1 MDPLSDVLSL
11 LKPRS
16 QFYAGLDAAGDWSFD
31 FPPHEGI
38 KFTAVMQGT
47 CWGYTDDL
55 EQPVRFEEGDCFLL
69 NCGRRFVLAS
79 DPGLPPRDSG
89 HILDAAYRDGI
100 AVHNGGGEVFLIS
113 GRFDFTGNHAAVL
126 FDALPAIVN
135 IPKASSQ
142 AEILRWSL
150 DQLVAELHSP
160 QPGGALLSTHLVHL
174 MLVQVLRLFL
184 ASCGEIPKGWFLAL
198 TDRQISPAIGAIHAE
213 PARHWTL
220 EELARVAGVS
230 RTVFAQRF
238 KALVGST
245 AMDYLARWRMLMAA
259 DRLRAGNESVSSIAF
274 SLGYESE
281 SAFSTA
287 FKRIMSCSPTQ
298 YRRQVK
304 GADERREPSALREPV
319 AA

>member
-11 LKPRS
+11 LQPRS
-16 QFYAGLDAAGDWSFD
+16 QFYAGFDAAGDWSFD

-38 KFTAVMQGT
+38 KFTAVMRGT
-47 CWGYTDDL
+47 CWGITDDL
-55 EQPVRFEEGDCFLL
+55 EHPVRFDEGDCFLL
-69 NCGRRFVLAS
+69 NSGSRIVLSS
-79 DPGLPPRDSG
+79 DPTLPVQSG
-89 HILDAAYRDGI
+89 EDILEAVARDGV

-113 GRFDFTGNHAAVL
+113 GRFTFSGKHASVL
-126 FDALPAIVN
+126 FDALPPIISV
-135 IPKASSQ
+135 PKASSQ

-150 DQLVAELHSP
+150 DQWACELRNP
-160 QPGGALLSTHLVHL
+160 QPGGVLMSTHLAHL

-184 ASCGEIPKGWFLAL
+184 GTSSELPKGWFLAL

-220 EELARVAGVS
+220 EELARVAGIS

-259 DRLRAGNESVSSIAF
+259 DRLSTGSENVASIAF

-281 SAFSTA
+281 SSFSTA

-298 YRRQVK
+298 YRRQSS
-304 GADERREPSALREPV
+304 R
-319 AA
+319 